1 MANSFL
7 TAVIGIEVLFGRPPD
22 SVQQG
27 DFQRIIGT
35 AARQFGSPVAAG
47 VLNTG
52 IQLHLVAT
60 PEHPVAPTL
69 RRLSAAMDELLG
81 LHPTALVRLLA
92 HHGVV
97 FINEADGRKSYV
109 GSAIRSMQSFVRRL
123 GDLDGLYG
131 TREFAAHVATW
142 AQSPLRLA
150 DVPGVEG
157 MDGLVEI
164 RFDAG
169 FVLPVI
175 KQNAVASGDAA
186 LLHYIKRRLADELG
200 PLAAALVDAAQRTS
214 PSASDLVK
222 EMAAEI
228 DNPAARQRFEA
239 DLAAYL
245 KKGS

>member
-1 MANSFL
+1 MAASLL
-7 TAVIGIEVLFGRPPD
+7 TTVIGLEVLFGEPPD
-22 SVQQG
+22 SVQQN
-27 DFQRIIGT
+27 DFQRIVGT

-47 VLNTG
+47 ILNRA
-52 IQLHLVAT
+52 IQLHLVIT

-69 RRLSAAMDELLG
+69 RRLSASMDELLG
-81 LHPTALVRLLA
+81 MHPTALTRLLA

-150 DVPGVEG
+150 EVQGVEG
-157 MDGLVEI
+157 LDGLVEI

-169 FVLPVI
+169 FVVPALKPDA
-175 KQNAVASGDAA
+175 AVVVDAA
-186 LLHYIKRRLADELG
+186 LLHYIKRRLAEELG

-228 DNPAARQRFEA
+228 DDVAARKRFEA
-239 DLAAYL
+239 DLAAFL
-245 KKGS
+245 KKLS